1 MKAVLLRLFLA
12 YAVIATCA
20 FPAIAQTYPDK
31 SIRIIVPFSPGGG
44 TDTFGRIVAQKL
56 QERLGQSV
64 VVENR
69 PGAGGNIG
77 ADAVAKASPDG
88 YTLLLAQDSLAIVP
102 WLSKAL
108 PFDPIKDFAPIGV
121 GVFMPM
127 MLVSANNLPV
137 TTLSELITYAK
148 ANPGKLAYGTPGAG
162 TAHHLNFELFLS
174 RIGATMVHVP
184 YKGAA
189 PMTAD
194 LVSGN
199 LQVAFSAL
207 SSAMPLVA
215 GGKMRVLAVA
225 DQERVPQ
232 LRDVPAINET
242 LPGYTAHV
250 WFGLMAPARTPA
262 TITNKL
268 SEELRTIMN
277 LPDVRER
284 LGSLGYQVKPT
295 TPAQMTRLMADEY
308 EKWGQVIKAAGIKP
322 E

>member
-1 MKAVLLRLFLA
+1 
-12 YAVIATCA
+12 
-20 FPAIAQTYPDK
+20 
-31 SIRIIVPFSPGGG
+31 
-44 TDTFGRIVAQKL
+44 
-56 QERLGQSV
+56 
-64 VVENR
+64 
-69 PGAGGNIG
+69 
-77 ADAVAKASPDG
+77 
-88 YTLLLAQDSLAIVP
+88 
-102 WLSKAL
+102 
-108 PFDPIKDFAPIGV
+108 
-121 GVFMPM
+121 
-127 MLVSANNLPV
+127 
-137 TTLSELITYAK
+137 
-148 ANPGKLAYGTPGAG
+148 
-162 TAHHLNFELFLS
+162 
-174 RIGATMVHVP
+174 MVHVP

-262 TITNKL
+262 PIVTKL

-295 TPAQMTRLMADEY
+295 TPAQMTKLMADEY